1 MKANYLLQSCFWSGS
16 QASGAFCKCMH
27 IPVLTSANQNCPQ
40 PHALVSHQQQRGDS
54 SVSQETKSKGSTCHM
69 LCWPSP
75 SYGIVKGKGIKGCGY
90 IGTAYLPTSF
100 CLASL
105 SPSQNLQRYKL
116 IRIQGRN
123 KALLKNIKRL
133 KLLLQDLS
141 NIIILSCCKREG
153 NFFGP

>member
-1 MKANYLLQSCFWSGS
+1 
-16 QASGAFCKCMH
+16 
-27 IPVLTSANQNCPQ
+27 
-40 PHALVSHQQQRGDS
+40 
-54 SVSQETKSKGSTCHM
+54 M

-105 SPSQNLQRYKL
+105 SASQNLQRYKL

-123 KALLKNIKRL
+123 KALLRNIKRL

-153 NFFGP
+153 NFFGPQSRKVLPRDNKCKKFKGVNSSFVPSFRRQKLQFHAGISAAVGVV